1 MNRYGTAIILI
12 GFFILLKNNYAIA
25 METTDNISNISDIC
39 KHSLKQD
46 STAIHVT
53 NTDNF
58 LREKDGKNSVKSIPD
73 ITPASLWWAAEQF
86 DPFKGK
92 LVQNWFTYPQQQQI
106 NLVVNWRLWNLLDY
120 FGRYRFVNQ
129 FGTVVRKYGY
139 SLNIF
144 NQKDQ
149 CLASYK
155 YNPASVPPKWELNLV
170 KVGRDSLP
178 IEPQ

>member
-1 MNRYGTAIILI
+1 MNRYGTAIILMML
-12 GFFILLKNNYAIA
+12 FILLKNNNAIA
-25 METTDNISNISDIC
+25 IENTDNISDIC
-39 KHSLKQD
+39 KQSIKQD
-46 STAIHVT
+46 PAAINVT
-53 NTDNF
+53 DTDNF
-58 LREKDGKNSVKSIPD
+58 LWNKDRKNSVKSFPD

-86 DPFKGK
+86 DPFNGK

-155 YNPASVPPKWELNLV
+155 YNPGSIPPKWELNLV
-170 KVGRDSLP
+170 KFGRDSLP